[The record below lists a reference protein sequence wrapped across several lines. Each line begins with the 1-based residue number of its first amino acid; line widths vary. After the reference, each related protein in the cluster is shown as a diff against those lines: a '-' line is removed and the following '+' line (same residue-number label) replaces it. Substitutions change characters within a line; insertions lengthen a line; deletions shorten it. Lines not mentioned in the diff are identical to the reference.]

1 MAKKPPGQSWEGF
14 VEWTIR
20 KAMGEGEFANLPGAG
35 KPIPG
40 LEEPY
45 REDWWLRSML
55 KREQLSVP
63 CASLDIRRDV
73 EKTLEG
79 LSCDNSNKHH
89 VNVNSDPDMSDLEL
103 KTGSERHQHVV
114 GISGENG
121 GTKFGLVVLDLPGVL
136 TDGDD
141 TKQ

>member
-35 KPIPG
+35 KPIPE

-79 LSCDNSNKHH
+79 LVGLSSEVAVREAIRSLNARIAKINSS
-89 VNVNSDPDMSDLEL
+89 VIAGPGTCVALLDVESI
-103 KTGSERHQHVV
+103 VV
-114 GISGENG
+114 RWRILNQ
-121 GTKFGLVVLDLPGVL
+121 K
-136 TDGDD
+136 
-141 TKQ
+141 KN

>member
-79 LSCDNSNKHH
+79 LVELSSEAGVREAIRSLNGRIAKINSS
-89 VNVNSDPDMSDLEL
+89 VI
-103 KTGSERHQHVV
+103 TG
-114 GISGENG
+114 
-121 GTKFGLVVLDLPGVL
+121 
-136 TDGDD
+136 
-141 TKQ
+141 

>member
-79 LSCDNSNKHH
+79 LVELSSEAGVREAIRSLNGRIAKINSS
-89 VNVNSDPDMSDLEL
+89 VI
-103 KTGSERHQHVV
+103 TGPGTCVALLDVESIVV
-114 GISGENG
+114 RWRMLNQ
-121 GTKFGLVVLDLPGVL
+121 K
-136 TDGDD
+136 
-141 TKQ
+141 KN